1 VPKRQTERVYER
13 KRLVVEYLRKYG
25 ELTTGKLIELTGLSH
40 SQVFYVLKILE
51 HENIVR
57 EIKRGKIAYWKLAE
71 LQKTETA

>member
-1 VPKRQTERVYER
+1 MPKRQTERVHER
-13 KRLVVEYLRKYG
+13 KRLIVEYLRKYG

-71 LQKTETA
+71 LQKTEIA

>member
-1 VPKRQTERVYER
+1 MPKRQTERVYER